1 MSLKNKKILY
11 VFLYLLSFGQVL
23 GISILVNKIE
33 FIPIINN
40 VMLGL
45 SFLVFFGLQIFF
57 INRILNFKFNKYLK
71 VLVVLI
77 LIGLCFISMAYLFLV
92 FAFSGKENRK
102 LTYGD
107 ENFYILNVGWLD
119 QIYEVYRENFITMD
133 ELSEDEIKN
142 TFADLKKIENQEI
155 REILEILI
163 RERESFDEPSEDE
176 VAKTGLEDLDEK
188 ESFDEKENKDE
199 ILKNFKAEDAIKI
212 ENSDFGLLEV
222 DRAGA
227 RSRWFFVKIS
237 GDKMK
242 FISELEETSP
252 KVKGNMDEDGV
263 IHLEFNDINNNKANY
278 ISKNGGKTFEKIRDQ
293 WWESLIFYWEKRLK
307 TRTKFGTINVTKN
320 TRWFNGNRR
329 CSNRK

>member
-1 MSLKNKKILY
+1 MTLKNKKLLY
-11 VFLYLLSFGQVL
+11 IFLYLLSFGQVL

-45 SFLVFFGLQIFF
+45 SFLVFFGLQIFS

-77 LIGLCFISMAYLFLV
+77 LIGFCLISMAYLFLV

-102 LTYGD
+102 ITYGD
-107 ENFYILNVGWLD
+107 ENFYILNVGWMD
-119 QIYEVYRENFITMD
+119 PIYEVYRKKIITMD
-133 ELSEDEIKN
+133 RLSEDEIKN
-142 TFADLKKIENQEI
+142 TFDDLKKIEDQEQ
-155 REILEILI
+155 REILEILV
-163 RERESFDEPSEDE
+163 RERESFDEPGEDE
-176 VAKTGLEDLDEK
+176 VEKAGLEALDEK
-188 ESFDEKENKDE
+188 ENFEEKENKDE
-199 ILKNFKAEDAIKI
+199 ILKNFEVSDVIKI

-227 RSRWFFVKIS
+227 RSRWFLVKIS

-252 KVKGNMDEDGV
+252 KVKGSMDEDGV
-263 IHLEFNDINNNKANY
+263 IHLDFEDINNNKTSY
-278 ISKNGGKTFEKIRDQ
+278 ISKDGGKTFEKI
-293 WWESLIFYWEKRLK
+293 K
-307 TRTKFGTINVTKN
+307 
-320 TRWFNGNRR
+320 
-329 CSNRK
+329 